1 MLIRHPDALI
11 VLLPVDRNDLTY
23 YRSLLCLEESHFRF
37 YLVVR
42 DGTAPP
48 SPGSKPSVLTS
59 ILTDIKTSRLI
70 NIIDIYSAAELI
82 YTLQSMVSMSLHRL
96 TFQ

>member
-1 MLIRHPDALI
+1 MSRL
-11 VLLPVDRNDLTY
+11 NDLTY

-42 DGTAPP
+42 DGIVPP

-59 ILTDIKTSRLI
+59 ILTDNKTSRLI
-70 NIIDIYSAAELI
+70 NIVDIYSAAEYF
-82 YTLQSMVSMSLHRL
+82 YTLQSMVSMTLHRL